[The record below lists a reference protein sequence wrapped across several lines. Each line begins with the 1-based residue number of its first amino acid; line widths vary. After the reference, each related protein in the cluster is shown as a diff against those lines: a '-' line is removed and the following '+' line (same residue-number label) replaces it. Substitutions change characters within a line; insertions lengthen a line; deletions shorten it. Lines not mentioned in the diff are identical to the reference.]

1 MDNYD
6 LGQAI
11 IQPNEP
17 FVAGAFTTIRFTYT
31 CGHPVDSSGYL
42 KITFRQVSDIGRPQF
57 DNPTAPNY
65 CTVSTTGNCVIA
77 PRWDPK
83 GHVRPWSSALFL
95 QIQGGYLNTG
105 EQIMVVFGDTSGGSP
120 GWRMQSNCV
129 ESFEFKTFVDPI
141 ATYQF
146 KELPVSPSQRVIPGE
161 PVRAVCLAPSQ
172 QPLNQPF
179 SYHLKL
185 EDRWGN
191 PTKLPQKLN
200 HPGFGVEGVRR
211 LVVTDEG
218 TGLTAVSNPIHIHAT
233 PPPHQ
238 PFWADFH
245 GQSGE
250 TVGEGTIDHYF
261 TFARDYALLDIAA
274 HQGNDFQ
281 ITDAFWHKINQIA
294 HDFYQPGRFVTFP
307 GYEWSGN
314 TPLGGDRN
322 VFFAFEGGEMSRS
335 STELVPG
342 DTIYPNSPT
351 VADLYR
357 HLAKQQNPKP
367 FMFAHVGGRYA
378 DISVHD
384 PDLELA
390 VEVHSAWGT
399 FEWMLEEAFKR
410 GYRVGICANSDGHK
424 GRPGA
429 SYPGAGKFGSYG
441 GLTCVLA
448 AALDRESILEA
459 LYARRFYA
467 TTGNRL
473 LVDLQV
479 QIGDSTLMMGECA
492 ELKHETPH
500 LRGRISGSAPIERV
514 EVRNGMAV
522 IAQQR
527 PYGAAN
533 LGRRIK
539 IIWRGAQ
546 ERGRDRLVRWNG
558 RLHLQNNAITA
569 ATPLNFWNADH
580 PLEQP
585 DDQHLAWQ
593 SVTTGGTAGVILT
606 LAKADAGTLHIQTLQ
621 GNIEVDIAAIGLE
634 PQIWQFGGLQKEL
647 LVYRLPD
654 SQLTADFSFSLPLAE
669 LHTGD
674 NPIYIHVV
682 QEDEHRAWTSPVYLR
697 LT

>member
-1 MDNYD
+1 MHHYD
-6 LGQAI
+6 LGQAV
-11 IQPNEP
+11 IQPNKP
-17 FVAGAFTTIRFTYT
+17 FVAGAFTTVQFTYT

-42 KITFRQVSDIGRPQF
+42 KITFRQVSDIGHPQF

-65 CTVSTTGNCVIA
+65 CTVSTTGDCTIA
-77 PRWDPK
+77 PRWDTK

-95 QIQGGYLNTG
+95 KIQGGYLNKG
-105 EQIMVVFGDTSGGSP
+105 EQIIVVFGDMSGGSP

-129 ESFEFKTFVDPI
+129 ERFEFKTFVDPI

-146 KELPVSPSQRVIPGE
+146 KELPTSPAQRIIPGE
-161 PVRAVCLAPSQ
+161 PARAVCLAPSQ
-172 QPLNQPF
+172 QQTNQPF
-179 SYHLKL
+179 SYYLKL

-191 PTKLPQKLN
+191 PTTLPQQLT
-200 HPGFGVEGVRR
+200 HPGYGAEGVQRI
-211 LVVTDEG
+211 VVTDEG
-218 TGLTAVSNPIHIHAT
+218 TGLTAVSNPILVQAAT
-233 PPPHQ
+233 PTRQ

-250 TVGEGTIDHYF
+250 TVGEGTIDSYF
-261 TFARDYALLDIAA
+261 TFARDYALLDITA

-281 ITDAFWHKINQIA
+281 ITDAFWQKINQIT

-342 DTIYPNSPT
+342 DTIYPDSPT
-351 VADLYR
+351 VLDLYR
-357 HLAKQQNPKP
+357 HLAKQQHPKP

-378 DISVHD
+378 DISAHD

-399 FEWMLEEAFKR
+399 FEWMLEEAFQR

-441 GLTCVLA
+441 GLTCALA
-448 AALDRESILEA
+448 TALDRESILES
-459 LYARRFYA
+459 LYARHFYA
-467 TTGNRL
+467 TTGNRM
-473 LVDLQV
+473 LVDLHV
-479 QIGDSTLMMGECA
+479 QIGDNTLIMGDCA
-492 ELKHETPH
+492 ELKGETPH
-500 LRGRISGSAPIERV
+500 LLARVFGSAPIERV
-514 EVRNGMAV
+514 EVRNGMQV

-527 PYGAAN
+527 PYGNAD

-539 IIWRGAQ
+539 IVWSGAQ

-558 RLHLQNNAITA
+558 RLHLQGNTMTTAI
-569 ATPLNFWNADH
+569 PLNFWDADH

-585 DDQHLAWQ
+585 DAQQLVWQ
-593 SVTTGGTAGVILT
+593 SVTTGGTAGIILT
-606 LAKADAGTLHIQTLQ
+606 LAKADTGTLQIRTLQ
-621 GNIEVDIAAIGLE
+621 GNIEVDIATLGLE
-634 PQIWQFGGLQKEL
+634 PHIWEFGGLKKAL
-647 LVYRLPD
+647 HIYRLPD
-654 SQLTADFSFSLPLAE
+654 HQPTTDFSFTLPLAE
-669 LHTGD
+669 LHEGD
-674 NPIYIHVV
+674 NPIYIHAV

>member
-1 MDNYD
+1 MHDYD
-6 LGQAI
+6 LGQAV

-42 KITFRQVSDIGRPQF
+42 KITFRQVSDMGQPQF
-57 DNPTAPNY
+57 DNPAAPNY
-65 CTVSTTGNCVIA
+65 CTVSTTGNCTIA

-83 GHVRPWSSALFL
+83 GHVRPWSLALFL
-95 QIQGGYLNTG
+95 KIQGGYLNTG
-105 EQIMVVFGDTSGGSP
+105 EQITVVFGDTSGGSP

-129 ESFEFKTFVDPI
+129 ASFEFKTFVDPI

-146 KELPVSPSQRVIPGE
+146 KELPTSPAQRIIPGE
-161 PVRAVCLAPSQ
+161 PARAVCLAPSQ
-172 QPLNQPF
+172 QPINQPF
-179 SYHLKL
+179 NYYLKL

-191 PTKLPQKLN
+191 PTALPQKIH
-200 HPGFGVEGVRR
+200 HPGYKVEGVQRIVAR
-211 LVVTDEG
+211 DGG
-218 TGLTAVSNPIHIHAT
+218 TGLTAVSNPILIHTT
-233 PPPHQ
+233 PPTHQ
-238 PFWADFH
+238 RFWADFH

-250 TVGEGTIDHYF
+250 TVGEGTIDSYF
-261 TFARDYALLDIAA
+261 TFARDYALLDMAA

-281 ITDAFWHKINQIA
+281 ITDAFWEKINQIA
-294 HDFYQPGRFVTFP
+294 HEFYQPGRFVTFP

-322 VFFAFEGGEMSRS
+322 VFFAFEGGDMSRS

-342 DTIYPNSPT
+342 DTIYPDSPT
-351 VADLYR
+351 VRDLYR
-357 HLAKQQNPKP
+357 HLATQQNPRP

-378 DISVHD
+378 DISIHD
-384 PDLELA
+384 PALEMA

-410 GYRVGICANSDGHK
+410 GYRMGICANSDGHK

-448 AALDRESILEA
+448 AALDRESVLAA
-459 LYARRFYA
+459 LYARHFYA
-467 TTGNRL
+467 TTGNRM
-473 LVDLQV
+473 LVDLHL
-479 QIGDSTLMMGECA
+479 QIGDDTLMMGDCVD
-492 ELKHETPH
+492 LKGETPY
-500 LRGRISGSAPIERV
+500 LRAHVSGSAPFERV
-514 EVRNGMAV
+514 EVRNGIEV

-527 PYGAAN
+527 PYGAAD

-539 IIWRGAQ
+539 IVWSGAQ

-558 RLHLQNNAITA
+558 RLHLHHNRITT
-569 ATPLNFWNADH
+569 ATPLNFWDADH
-580 PLEQP
+580 PLEQL
-585 DDQHLAWQ
+585 DDQQLAWQ

-606 LAKADAGTLHIQTLQ
+606 LAQADTGTLQLQTLQ
-621 GNIEVDIAAIGLE
+621 GTIEIEIATLGLE
-634 PQIWQFGGLQKEL
+634 PHIWKFGGLHKTVQI
-647 LVYRLPD
+647 YRLPD
-654 SQLTADFSFSLPLAE
+654 QPPAADFSFSLALDN

-674 NPIYIHVV
+674 NPIYIHAV